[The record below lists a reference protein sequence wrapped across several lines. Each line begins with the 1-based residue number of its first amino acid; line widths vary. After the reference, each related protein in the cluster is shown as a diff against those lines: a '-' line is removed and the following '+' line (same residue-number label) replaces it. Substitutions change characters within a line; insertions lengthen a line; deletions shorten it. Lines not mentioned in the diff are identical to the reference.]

1 MKAGKFIRKYNHIWT
16 LLYIVFYMPWFMWLE
31 KTVTTDFHLVSMPI
45 DYKIPFCEYFIIP
58 YGIWFVYIA
67 VSCFFM
73 YFKGTDEEYRRFA
86 WSLIIGMS
94 TCMIICLIYPNGVDM
109 RPASLEH
116 NNICARIIKLLW
128 ATDTSTNVFP
138 SIHVYNSLAIHI
150 GLARSKA
157 LENNKGLK
165 ALSLVTCILICM
177 STLFLKQHSFIDVL
191 GACVLMTIIYYFIY
205 VPAEERRLSFRRA

>member
-1 MKAGKFIRKYNHIWT
+1 MALRLHILRKHDILTPVGKQICDTKEKERFSHPLMKAGKFIRKYNHIWT

-94 TCMIICLIYPNGVDM
+94 TCMIICLIYPNADSG
-109 RPASLEH
+109 
-116 NNICARIIKLLW
+116 I
-128 ATDTSTNVFP
+128 
-138 SIHVYNSLAIHI
+138 
-150 GLARSKA
+150 RS
-157 LENNKGLK
+157 
-165 ALSLVTCILICM
+165 
-177 STLFLKQHSFIDVL
+177 
-191 GACVLMTIIYYFIY
+191 
-205 VPAEERRLSFRRA
+205 R